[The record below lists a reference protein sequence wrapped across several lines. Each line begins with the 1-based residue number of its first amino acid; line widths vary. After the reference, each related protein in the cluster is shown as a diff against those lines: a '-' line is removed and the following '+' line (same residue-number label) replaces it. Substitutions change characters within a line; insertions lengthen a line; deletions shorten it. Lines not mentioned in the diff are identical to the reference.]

1 MTKIKMK
8 HIFLETNYNVV
19 IFKYY
24 DIFAAEMQTQARIPT
39 RIEVQIL

>member
-1 MTKIKMK
+1 MK
-8 HIFLETNYNVV
+8 TNYNVV

-24 DIFAAEMQTQARIPT
+24 DIFAAEMQTEARIPT